1 MCLTVANA
9 MTVEQHHN
17 PAAPGRLG
25 WTDTTHHICRIEP
38 GDQFRPDTGHPHYV
52 TEIHHHQD
60 RLELV
65 DQYGNAHTYPCAAQ
79 IPTAVADPL
88 PRLTWKNI
96 PNKERS
102 NLPTSL
108 RFM

>member
-25 WTDTTHHICRIEP
+25 WTDTTHHIGRIEP
-38 GDQFRPDTGHPHYV
+38 GDLFRPDAGHPHY
-52 TEIHHHQD
+52 TEIHHRQD
-60 RLELV
+60 RLVELV
-65 DQYGNAHTYPCAAQ
+65 DQYGHPHTYPAAAE
-79 IPTAVADPL
+79 IPTAVADSL
-88 PRLTWKNI
+88 PRFSCKNI

>member
-9 MTVEQHHN
+9 MTVEQHHD
-17 PAAPGRLG
+17 PDLPGRPG
-25 WTDTTHHICRIEP
+25 WTDTTHHIGRIEP
-38 GDQFRPDTGHPHYV
+38 GDLFRPDTGHPHYV
-52 TEIHHHQD
+52 TEIHHRQG

-65 DQYGNAHTYPCAAQ
+65 DQYGNPHTYPSAVQ

-88 PRLTWKNI
+88 PRFTCKNRST
-96 PNKERS
+96 KERS
-102 NLPTSL
+102 NLPTSV